1 MFLLLCVKVVCFP
14 YFISLDIQG
23 PKSPSVISNLV
34 LTDRKNPINI
44 KAKVNPVKE
53 RWEMYA

>member
-34 LTDRKNPINI
+34 LTDRKKAINI
-44 KAKVNPVKE
+44 EIMVNPVKG
-53 RWEMYA
+53 RWEI